1 MVIFL
6 SYIFVKSKIYV
17 TISLSK
23 GCDEGLQ
30 DIAVKNRVKVA
41 RIEKGNL
48 TQGELAKLVGVTRQ
62 TMNLIEAQKYN
73 PTIRV
78 CLLIS
83 KHLERSLDELF
94 WVEED

>member
-1 MVIFL
+1 MEEVL
-6 SYIFVKSKIYV
+6 
-17 TISLSK
+17 TR
-23 GCDEGLQ
+23 
-30 DIAVKNRVKVA
+30 NRVKIA

-62 TMNLIEAQKYN
+62 TMNLIEANKYN

-83 KHLERSLDELF
+83 KYLERPLDDLF
-94 WVEED
+94 WLEE